1 MMHARSQSLTRWI
14 AGAILTTATFL
25 AAPVGAQETV
35 HKLAVTFPLTGIAA
49 SQGEVASKAVE
60 LAIKQ
65 INESGVLGDG
75 ARMEAYFFDS
85 QAKPDAGVR
94 ALQQAISVEDVPYV
108 LTGYSGV
115 SLAQAPIAER
125 NERILVNVGGASPA
139 LSNLSPWF
147 FNAIP
152 LTHLQAP
159 VLARY
164 LVEELGEKKVALI
177 YRDDDLGRGLQR
189 VLGPAMQAFGGEVIA
204 EESFLPGAHDF
215 RLQLTRIRASNPDVV
230 YIGGVAT
237 EVGAI
242 IAQGTSLGL
251 TPRWASYG
259 AYNHKSTVE
268 LGGKAADGGVYTNPS
283 NFGPDLEPFPAYQAM
298 VDAWQAEY
306 GSIGDLDYV
315 ASQFYL
321 GTKLYAD
328 VIAQL
333 KAAGEA
339 VTPAKMREVL
349 ANSVFE
355 DTVTGGMSFDEEQN
369 AITSIAIYRLN
380 EGKFEPVTVYTDEQV
395 REINVLMHK
404 Q

>member
-1 MMHARSQSLTRWI
+1 MHAASYSMTRWF
-14 AGAILTTATFL
+14 AGAMLTAVAIF

-49 SQGEVASKAVE
+49 SQGEVATKAVE

-65 INESGVLGDG
+65 INESGMLGGG
-75 ARMEAYFFDS
+75 AKVEAYFFDS
-85 QAKPDAGVR
+85 QAKPDVGVR

-139 LSNLSPWF
+139 LSNLSPWY

-164 LVEELGEKKVALI
+164 LVEELDEKKVALV

-189 VLGPAMQAFGGEVIA
+189 VLAPAMKAFGGEVVA
-204 EESFLPGAHDF
+204 EEPYLPGAHDF
-215 RLQLTRIRASNPDVV
+215 RLQLTRVRVSNPEVV

-268 LGGKAADGGVYTNPS
+268 LGGAAANGGVYTNPS
-283 NFGPDLEPFPAYQAM
+283 NFGPDLKPFPAYQAM

-306 GSIGDLDYV
+306 GSTDDVDYV
-315 ASQFYL
+315 AAQFYM
-321 GTKLYAD
+321 GTYLYAD
-328 VIAQL
+328 LIARL
-333 KAAGEA
+333 NEAGKE
-339 VTPAKMREVL
+339 VTPANMRDLL
-349 ANSVFE
+349 AESTFE
-355 DTVTGGMSFDEEQN
+355 DTVTGGLSFDEEQN
-369 AITSIAIYRLN
+369 AITSIAVYRL
-380 EGKFEPVTVYTDEQV
+380 EDGKFEPVTVYTDEQV
-395 REINVLMHK
+395 REINAIMHK